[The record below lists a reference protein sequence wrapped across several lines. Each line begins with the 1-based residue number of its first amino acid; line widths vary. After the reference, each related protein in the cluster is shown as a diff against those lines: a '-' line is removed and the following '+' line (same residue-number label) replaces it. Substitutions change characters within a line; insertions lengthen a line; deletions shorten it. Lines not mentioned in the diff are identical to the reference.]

1 MEFIGNTIKIA
12 RELSELDTFA
22 LDFINILKKHTSY
35 AVISG
40 YVSILLGRS
49 RASEDV
55 DILIPK
61 IGFNIFQEIY
71 ADLKK
76 AGFYCINAE
85 DDLEVYNYIKE
96 KLAVRFAKNNSVIP
110 NIELKCTKNK
120 IDDLTLSRTLKVM
133 LSDNKEIII
142 SNLEMQ
148 IAFKEKILKSPKDLE
163 DARHIRIVAQGH
175 LDKELIKRYEVMLD
189 DFYK

>member
-1 MEFIGNTIKIA
+1 
-12 RELSELDTFA
+12 
-22 LDFINILKKHTSY
+22 
-35 AVISG
+35 
-40 YVSILLGRS
+40 
-49 RASEDV
+49 
-55 DILIPK
+55 
-61 IGFNIFQEIY
+61 
-71 ADLKK
+71 
-76 AGFYCINAE
+76 
-85 DDLEVYNYIKE
+85 
-96 KLAVRFAKNNSVIP
+96 
-110 NIELKCTKNK
+110 
-120 IDDLTLSRTLKVM
+120 LTLSRTLKVM